1 LWIDA
6 VTFDEALHRIAELVD
21 SGRGG
26 SVFTPNVDHVIT
38 ADTNRDFRRAYR
50 SADLVLP
57 DGRPLIWAS
66 HFLRSPFPEKVSG
79 SDLTLPLARLAATR
93 GWRVYLLG
101 GAPGVAA
108 MAAERLRSELGVNV
122 VGVDDS
128 IVRVD
133 HTESERRAITDRI
146 AAAKAQILLVALGA
160 PKQELWI
167 TQVRAELGSTV
178 AIGVGASLD
187 FVAGTV
193 RRAPKWMSDVGLEW
207 TYRLMQEPRRLWR
220 RYLLRGPLFL
230 VIAFRARRLRPAQRV
245 RPARSTRGQ
254 EATQGQ

>member
-1 LWIDA
+1 
-6 VTFDEALHRIAELVD
+6 
-21 SGRGG
+21 
-26 SVFTPNVDHVIT
+26 
-38 ADTNRDFRRAYR
+38 
-50 SADLVLP
+50 
-57 DGRPLIWAS
+57 
-66 HFLRSPFPEKVSG
+66 
-79 SDLTLPLARLAATR
+79 
-93 GWRVYLLG
+93 VYLLG

-108 MAAERLRSELGVNV
+108 IAGEKLRSEFGVNI

-133 HTESERRAITDRI
+133 HSDTERRAITDRI
-146 AAAKAQILLVALGA
+146 AASRADLLLVALGA

-167 TQVRAELGSTV
+167 AQVRAELGATV

-220 RYLLRGPLFL
+220 RYLLRGPRFL
-230 VIAFRARRLRPAQRV
+230 LIAFRARRLRPAQRV
-245 RPARSTRGQ
+245 RLARSTRGL
-254 EATQGQ
+254 EASQGQ